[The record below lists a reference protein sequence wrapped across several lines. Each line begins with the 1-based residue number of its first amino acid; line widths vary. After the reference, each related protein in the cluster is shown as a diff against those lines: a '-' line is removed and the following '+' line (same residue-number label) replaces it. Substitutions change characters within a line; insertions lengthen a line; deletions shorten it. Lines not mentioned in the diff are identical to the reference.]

1 MARKSLVLQY
11 LINIGIKLISS
22 IFYGAQYWMCQM
34 MLIVFFYFILV
45 SCSVFSKEIPVIVI
59 SAGKSPQSYSSV
71 GSQLTI
77 IDSDTIQSSSES
89 FLTDL
94 LKNESQGLN
103 IFQLGG
109 KGTNAGIQL
118 RGLPK
123 RYSTVYIDGVK
134 MYDPSAPDNAFY
146 AEGLFKDSID
156 RIEILKGSQS
166 SLYGNS
172 AVAGTIN
179 IFTKKG
185 KLGKHQNA
193 AVRTTGYDNTKDVF
207 YSIDGADQKQNYYMG
222 FNYYSTDGISAM
234 SNDTEDDPY
243 ENNSLVANYGYKISE
258 NNTIENSLTL
268 KDSYLK
274 YDEPTAG
281 RDDTKNSSDNFE
293 AHYNFRFIN
302 TNDNFKN
309 TFGISKS
316 ATSRMVTKYTGRE
329 STYEGFKNMLTYL
342 GEYNF
347 NLDNKIIYGSDIEF
361 FKGKFPTDPGLV
373 KTTDEEIHSTYVDYQ
388 FRPYENIYAT
398 IGGRN
403 DTHTT
408 AGDEQSF
415 RTTVAYNLG
424 GNSKIRSS
432 YGTGFL
438 FPALYESG
446 QYGWSNESK
455 DFVNA
460 EKTTSFDVGYETFFE
475 NLNLGFNITYFDI
488 LVEDPIGGSNITD
501 TQDNVPGAENKSKGI
516 ELATNWTNNKRL
528 NIGFNYTLTKSYSGF
543 DCDKPKKDLY
553 GYTSCL
559 DNSNGSIDSAMV
571 RVPLHTFNSKIN
583 FQFNKDLNSSLL
595 LTYKGRTRDYGGT
608 DYGFK
613 DQILDEYLLVDLAN
627 SYKLGEGLKFNFSL
641 RNVFDKNYEDALD
654 YSGMPR
660 TLNIGLNN
668 SF

>member
-1 MARKSLVLQY
+1 
-11 LINIGIKLISS
+11 
-22 IFYGAQYWMCQM
+22 MCQM
-34 MLIVFFYFILV
+34 MLRSLVFLCIILF
-45 SCSVFSKEIPVIVI
+45 SKSVFSKEIPIIVI
-59 SAGKSPQSYSSV
+59 SAGKTPQSYSSV
-71 GSQLTI
+71 GSQVTI
-77 IDSDTIQSSSES
+77 IDSETIENSSGSSLIELLDSEV
-89 FLTDL
+89 
-94 LKNESQGLN
+94 QGLN

-109 KGTNAGIQL
+109 KGTNAGIQM

-123 RYSTVYIDGVK
+123 RYSTIYIDGVK

-166 SLYGNS
+166 SLYGNG
-172 AVAGTIN
+172 AVGGTIN

-185 KLGKHQNA
+185 KIGKHQDA
-193 AVRTTGYDNTKDVF
+193 IVRAGENNTQDVF
-207 YSIDGADQKQNYYMG
+207 YSIDGANEKQNYYMG

-281 RDDTKNSSDNFE
+281 RDDTLNSSDNFE
-293 AHYNFRFIN
+293 AHYSFKFKNIN
-302 TNDNFKN
+302 NNFKN

-316 ATSRMVTKYTGRE
+316 ATSRMITKYTGRE
-329 STYEGFKNMLTYL
+329 STYEGFKNMFTYL

-347 NLDNKIIYGSDIEF
+347 NLDNKIVYGSDIEF

-373 KTTDEEIHSTYVDYQ
+373 KTTDEEIHSQYVDYQ

-403 DTHTT
+403 DIHTT
-408 AGDEQSF
+408 AGDEQSY
-415 RTTVAYNLG
+415 RVTGAYDLG
-424 GNSKIRSS
+424 RNSKIRSS

-446 QYGWSNESK
+446 QYGWSNQVA
-455 DFVNA
+455 DMINA
-460 EKTTSFDVGYETFFE
+460 EKTTSFDIGYETYF
-475 NLNLGFNITYFDI
+475 NTLDLGFNITYFDI
-488 LVEDPIGGSNITD
+488 LVEDPIMGSNITSF
-501 TQDNVPGAENKSKGI
+501 QDNVPGAENKSKGI
-516 ELATNWTNNKRL
+516 ELATNWTDNKKL
-528 NIGFNYTLTKSYSGF
+528 NIGFNYTLTKSYSGM
-543 DCDKPKKDLY
+543 DCDKPKKDAF

-559 DNSNGSIDSAMV
+559 DLNNGPIDSAMV
-571 RVPLHTFNSKIN
+571 RVPLHAISSKIN
-583 FQFNKDLNSSLL
+583 YQINKDLNSSLL

-608 DYGFK
+608 DYSFR
-613 DQILDEYLLVDLAN
+613 DQILDEYLLLDLAS
-627 SYKLGEGLKFNFSL
+627 SYKIGEGLKFNFSL
-641 RNVFDKNYEDALD
+641 KNVFDKNYENALD

-660 TLNIGLNN
+660 TMNIGLNMKY
-668 SF
+668 

>member
-1 MARKSLVLQY
+1 MLRALVFL
-11 LINIGIKLISS
+11 
-22 IFYGAQYWMCQM
+22 
-34 MLIVFFYFILV
+34 YFILV
-45 SCSVFSKEIPVIVI
+45 ASSAFSKEIPIIVI
-59 SAGKSPQSYSSV
+59 SAGKTPQSYSSV
-71 GSQLTI
+71 GSQVTI
-77 IDSDTIQSSSES
+77 IDSETIENSSDS

-94 LKNESQGLN
+94 LGSEVQGLN

-109 KGTNAGIQL
+109 KGTNAGIQM

-193 AVRTTGYDNTKDVF
+193 AVRTGYDYTKDVF
-207 YSIDGADQKQNYYMG
+207 YSIDGADEKQNYYMG

-258 NNTIENSLTL
+258 NNTIENYLTL

-293 AHYNFRFIN
+293 AHYSFKFKNIN
-302 TNDNFKN
+302 NNFKN

-316 ATSRMVTKYTGRE
+316 ATSRMITKYTGRE
-329 STYEGFKNMLTYL
+329 STYEGFKNMFTYL

-373 KTTDEEIHSTYVDYQ
+373 KTTDEEIHSQYVDYQ

-403 DTHTT
+403 DIHTT
-408 AGDEQSF
+408 AGDEQSY
-415 RTTVAYNLG
+415 RVTGAYDLG
-424 GNSKIRSS
+424 RNSKIRSS

-446 QYGWSNESK
+446 QYGWSNQVV
-455 DFVNA
+455 DRINA
-460 EKTTSFDVGYETFFE
+460 EKTTSFDIGYETYF
-475 NLNLGFNITYFDI
+475 NTLDLGFNITYFDI
-488 LVEDPIGGSNITD
+488 LVEDPIMGSNITSF
-501 TQDNVPGAENKSKGI
+501 QDNVPGAENKSKGI
-516 ELATNWTNNKRL
+516 ELATNWTDNKKL
-528 NIGFNYTLTKSYSGF
+528 NIGFNYTLTKSYSGM
-543 DCDKPKKDLY
+543 DCDKPKKDAF

-559 DNSNGSIDSAMV
+559 DLNNGPIDSAMV
-571 RVPLHTFNSKIN
+571 RVPLHAISSKIN
-583 FQFNKDLNSSLL
+583 YQINKDLNSSLL

-608 DYGFK
+608 DYSFR
-613 DQILDEYLLVDLAN
+613 DQILDEYLLLDLAS
-627 SYKLGEGLKFNFSL
+627 SYKIGEGLKFNFSL
-641 RNVFDKNYEDALD
+641 KNVFDKNYENALD

-660 TLNIGLNN
+660 TMNIGLNMKY
-668 SF
+668 